1 MKLTP
6 QQAIEKGYTHFVEHE
21 GEVARRLEKL
31 ISGEYYEWEVDPKK
45 KHYICGKPQSFHI
58 SAGAIQDM
66 LNDYLINQDEVNDEN
81 EVLFDELDKVDF
93 DAIEK
98 LVNVGFTPRWF
109 MPEDI
114 EIELDLTGYYA
125 KEAAQ

>member
-1 MKLTP
+1 RKGWQMKLTP
-6 QQAIEKGYTHFVEHE
+6 QQAIEQGYTHFVEFE

-31 ISGEYYEWEVDPKK
+31 INGEYAEWEVSPKK
-45 KHYICGKPQSFHI
+45 KHYLCGKPQPFHI
-58 SAGAIQDM
+58 SAAAIQDM
-66 LNDYLINQDEVNDEN
+66 LEDYLINQSEVNDEN
-81 EVLFDELDKVDF
+81 EVLFDELSKVDF

-114 EIELDLTGYYA
+114 EVELDLSGLS
-125 KEAAQ
+125 